1 MEVSDCQTLSLQYDG
16 VVDLVPG
23 SEVRVEAGQDVGGRP
38 VVRLDQ
44 QEADTDRHLE
54 DRYLV
59 EEEEDGTC
67 RLVSTFTRPSI
78 RSSRTTEALM
88 EKRRRLRHI
97 PRKEIRL
104 MRMMAFTLVRQS
116 SVNTFFFRLK
126 LSS

>member
-1 MEVSDCQTLSLQYDG
+1 MAQLLDDDG
-16 VVDLVPG
+16 VVDYLVPG
-23 SEVRVEAGQDVGGRP
+23 LRVEAGQDVGGRP

-54 DRYLV
+54 DRFLV
-59 EEEEDGTC
+59 EEDGTW